1 MPPKLWHGFSR
12 KLKSMRGRS
21 VPPKLGHDVTKQKLP
36 FIFPWHKNS
45 WIYPSCKSERL
56 YYNLR
61 KIIFSLS
68 SYIKGKSMPPKL
80 WHDVTEQKIQ
90 FKSNISRLTI
100 QSLTKQFE
108 FLPRVNPFHQ
118 NWNMDLH
125 GNWNQCG

>member
-1 MPPKLWHGFSR
+1 MAIEINA
-12 KLKSMRGRS
+12 GRS
-21 VPPKLGHDVTKQKLP
+21 VPPKLGHGVTKQKLL
-36 FIFPWHKNS
+36 FIFPCHKNS

-90 FKSNISRLTI
+90 FKSNILR
-100 QSLTKQFE
+100 
-108 FLPRVNPFHQ
+108 
-118 NWNMDLH
+118 
-125 GNWNQCG
+125 